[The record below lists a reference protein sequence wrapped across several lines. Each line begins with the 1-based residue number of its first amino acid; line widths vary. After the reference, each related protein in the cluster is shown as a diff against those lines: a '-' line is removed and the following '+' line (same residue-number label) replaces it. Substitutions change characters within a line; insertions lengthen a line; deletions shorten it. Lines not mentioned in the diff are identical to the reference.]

1 MLDNNY
7 YNYRY
12 TSCRTYGA
20 DARGKSA
27 DGSVNWYTAVTRDG
41 RQWSHLCLRDIK
53 VFKRR
58 FALTMCVNVSHTNKQ
73 TFHGGRRKSKMIYS
87 REKRR
92 NCGVVFGLWIRFD
105 INGYGADLPP
115 RSRTHWQ
122 EVH

>member
-1 MLDNNY
+1 MDNNY

-12 TSCRTYGA
+12 TSCRTYSA

-41 RQWSHLCLRDIK
+41 RQWSHLWLRDIK

-58 FALTMCVNVSHTNKQ
+58 YALTMCVNVSHTNKQ

-87 REKRR
+87 REKYKIS
-92 NCGVVFGLWIRFD
+92 VLFLDFGFVST
-105 INGYGADLPP
+105 NGYGADLLPM
-115 RSRTHWQ
+115 SRTHCQ

>member
-1 MLDNNY
+1 MRACVRAPRSSDDTSGRSCDVLDNNY
-7 YNYRY
+7 YYYRY
-12 TSCRTYGA
+12 TSCLTYSA

-58 FALTMCVNVSHTNKQ
+58 YALTMCVNVSHTNKQ

-87 REKRR
+87 REK
-92 NCGVVFGLWIRFD
+92 
-105 INGYGADLPP
+105 Y
-115 RSRTHWQ
+115 
-122 EVH
+122 

>member
-12 TSCRTYGA
+12 TSWRTYSA

-58 FALTMCVNVSHTNKQ
+58 YALTMCVLTFHIQTNKR
-73 TFHGGRRKSKMIYS
+73 FRDSPSKVRVSTPALLYKVLPQSYQDVDIIITCMIW
-87 REKRR
+87 
-92 NCGVVFGLWIRFD
+92 CC
-105 INGYGADLPP
+105 
-115 RSRTHWQ
+115 Q
-122 EVH
+122 